1 MTESD
6 QLNKY
11 YTVMHWTL
19 ICIFNVVCG
28 TIPANIVTEVA
39 TFLSW
44 YTYSSDTDRSKY
56 QLLILAFNQSVCVN
70 SFVVVYNE

>member
-39 TFLSW
+39 TFLS
-44 YTYSSDTDRSKY
+44 
-56 QLLILAFNQSVCVN
+56 
-70 SFVVVYNE
+70 